1 MRAQF
6 KYYFEIWFHVKTLKQ
21 IIIVQNMIS
30 FFLILQTGSV
40 ICPLCQDQ
48 LDKRN
53 LTQHFDEKHS
63 ESQPTTCCTGCLL
76 VITNTDGALRKH
88 IVKHHHNQNI
98 CETCGKVWKIL
109 VFLFTKIVI
118 NLIIFFFK
126 LTFYFS
132 GFHRFKI
139 VWCACQICSY
149 RC

>member
-1 MRAQF
+1 
-6 KYYFEIWFHVKTLKQ
+6 
-21 IIIVQNMIS
+21 MIS
-30 FFLILQTGSV
+30 FFIILQTGPV

-98 CETCGKVWKIL
+98 CETCGKVRKIL
-109 VFLFTKIVI
+109 VFLFTKVAIHL
-118 NLIIFFFK
+118 LIIIIF
-126 LTFYFS
+126 
-132 GFHRFKI
+132 
-139 VWCACQICSY
+139 
-149 RC
+149 